1 MQTAAY
7 TTVKTANNGEGKYPL
22 STQTLEFIQ
31 QQILLL
37 QEMVAICGGK
47 VIIREPDGIKTG
59 LLALDGEVLHI
70 APTPKLTTAIKYV
83 LVTTKTSDILADGET
98 YKEARTVRTAK
109 FSAELGTGQ
118 NTDTYKIGDFKLLS
132 SNTTLAEKINNMPSI
147 VLDYLSDTL
156 ANKVDRLTLTHAT
169 QAQIDGLI
177 TACVVECVDSV
188 AVQGFKTYCITAKRV
203 GNIVEQILT
212 PGNGTEY
219 YRAYSETTKKWTSWS
234 TITDNMHI
242 EVKTVGNTVYVRHGV
257 LPPDANIIFLRK
269 KKRSGWR
276 RTGGAKSYTANKGKR
291 IPRQKKL
298 QYVHFKGV
306 ILSKGEPG
314 KWYVPKCIAV
324 ANKNEDAIL
333 IDREISFIAGQLV
346 KQGKPNANG
355 GVVYKLA
362 GVRKYLTKTQTGKNF
377 KRSGYI
383 NLAVQ
388 VAKLNGNGGKDA
400 GGELARFKLRCAP
413 KRVKYNSFGTLKY
426 KHVYVRTFSV
436 E

>member
-37 QEMVAICGGK
+37 QEIVAICGSK

-83 LVTTKTSDILADGET
+83 LVTTKTSDVLADGEI

-109 FSAELGTGQ
+109 FSATLGTGQ
-118 NTDTYKIGDFKLLS
+118 NTDSYKIGDFKLLS

-169 QAQIDGLI
+169 QAQIDGLK

-188 AVQGFKTYCITAKRV
+188 AVQGFKTYCITAKSV
-203 GNIVEQILT
+203 GNIVEQVLT

-234 TITDNMHI
+234 IITDNMHI

-291 IPRQKKL
+291 ISRQKKL

-324 ANKNEDAIL
+324 ANMNEDAIL

-383 NLAVQ
+383 NMAVQ

>member
-1 MQTAAY
+1 
-7 TTVKTANNGEGKYPL
+7 
-22 STQTLEFIQ
+22 
-31 QQILLL
+31 
-37 QEMVAICGGK
+37 MVAICGGK
-47 VIIREPDGIKTG
+47 VIIREPDGINTG

-70 APTPKLTTAIKYV
+70 AATPKLTASIKYV

-109 FSAELGTGQ
+109 FSASQSTAQ
-118 NTDTYKIGDFKLLS
+118 NTETYKIGDFKRLA

-147 VLDYLSDTL
+147 VLEYLSDTL
-156 ANKVDRLTLTHAT
+156 ASKVDRLTLNHAT
-169 QAQIDGLI
+169 QAQIDGLKN
-177 TACVVECVDSV
+177 ACVVDCIDSV
-188 AVQGFKTYCITAKRV
+188 VVQGFKTYCIAVKRA
-203 GNIVEQILT
+203 GSTVEQVMS

-219 YRAYSETTKKWTSWS
+219 YRAYNETTKKWSSWA

-242 EVKTVGNTVYVRHGV
+242 EVKTVGNTVYVRHSV
-257 LPPDANIIFLRK
+257 LPPDAKIIFLRK

-276 RTGGAKSYTANKGKR
+276 RTGGSKSYAQNKGKR

-306 ILSKGEPG
+306 VLSKGDPG
-314 KWYVPKCIAV
+314 KWYVPKCIDV
-324 ANKNEDAIL
+324 ANKAMDANL
-333 IDREISFIAGQLV
+333 IDREISSIAGQLV

-362 GVRKYLTKTQTGKNF
+362 GVRKCLTKTQTGKNF

-413 KRVKYNSFGTLKY
+413 KKVKYDSYGTPKY